1 MTEKDDVVVGVM
13 TGYNWDIIKPWVN
26 SLDTCGFKGHKMVL
40 CYNVEKDVLDKLTE
54 RDYTVLAFST
64 DDSGNAVYA
73 GGKPFSIVVERF
85 FHIWVMLKEYKGLYR
100 YLLHT
105 DMKDVIFQK
114 NPSEFWDEY
123 TSRQG
128 YVPNIWAAS
137 ESLLYKDEDWGR
149 DNMSASFGPLIYNYM
164 SGKEIV
170 NAGTLSGQFDKLLD
184 FFLNVYMVSVGGKIH
199 NPDQAAVNVLLS
211 QSPYSDVTTVTT
223 PHDAWACQAGTTND
237 PYKPQYIERLIR
249 SSDGQTYM
257 DEDGIVKNGY
267 GKPFYIVHQY
277 DRIPYWKRTILEKY
291 K

>member
-128 YVPNIWAAS
+128 YTPNIWAAS

>member
-64 DDSGNAVYA
+64 DDHGNAVYA